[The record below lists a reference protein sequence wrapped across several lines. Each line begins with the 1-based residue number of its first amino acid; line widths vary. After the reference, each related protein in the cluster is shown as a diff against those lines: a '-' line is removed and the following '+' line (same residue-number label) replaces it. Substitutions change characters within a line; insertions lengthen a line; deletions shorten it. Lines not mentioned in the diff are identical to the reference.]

1 MEQAKSHIV
10 DIDNR
15 KSFSASGIS
24 DVLSFNEREVR
35 MTLAGGGKLIILGD
49 NLKIDGFSKQSREV
63 RISGLL
69 RSLRYGET
77 FGSHGFFK

>member
-49 NLKIDGFSKQSREV
+49 NLKIDGFSKQSGEV